1 MVSSEVQT
9 VSGSESYTNR
19 ETDRAILNHI
29 NGTLRATRPW
39 TRFLSILGFIAAA
52 ILILSGIAMMLGRNF
67 LPKSTDTP
75 GLMLTG
81 TLNVAVSIFYL
92 IPSIW
97 LYKYSSAISRFLD
110 GGGATELGNALVY
123 QKSFWKYVGIMI
135 LISMIVAILGI
146 LAAVFI
152 PSLLMFFD

>member
-1 MVSSEVQT
+1 MVSSEVRT
-9 VSGSESYTNR
+9 VSGSERYSNR

-29 NGTLRATRPW
+29 NDTLQSTRPW

-52 ILILSGIAMMLGRNF
+52 ILIISGIAMMLGRNF
-67 LPKSTDTP
+67 FPKSTDTP

-97 LYKYSSAISRFLD
+97 LYKYSSAISRFLY
-110 GGGATELGNALVY
+110 GGGATELSNALAY
-123 QKSFWKYVGIMI
+123 QKSFWKYVGILI

-146 LAAVFI
+146 LAAILI
-152 PSLLMFFD
+152 PSLLKFLN

>member
-19 ETDRAILNHI
+19 EADRAILNRI
-29 NGTLRATRPW
+29 NDTLRSTRPW
-39 TRFLSILGFIAAA
+39 TRFLSILGFIAVA
-52 ILILSGIAMMLGRNF
+52 ILILSGIAMMLGKNF
-67 LPKSTDTP
+67 LPKSTDSP
-75 GLMLTG
+75 ALMLTG
-81 TLNVAVSIFYL
+81 AINVAVSVFYL

-135 LISMIVAILGI
+135 LVSMTVAILGI

-152 PSLLMFFD
+152 PSLLRFLN

>member
-19 ETDRAILNHI
+19 ETDRAI
-29 NGTLRATRPW
+29 
-39 TRFLSILGFIAAA
+39 
-52 ILILSGIAMMLGRNF
+52 
-67 LPKSTDTP
+67 
-75 GLMLTG
+75 
-81 TLNVAVSIFYL
+81 FYL

-97 LYKYSSAISRFLD
+97 LYKYSSAISRFLG

-123 QKSFWKYVGIMI
+123 QKSFWKFVGIMI
-135 LISMIVAILGI
+135 VIAMIVGIFVI

-152 PSLLMFFD
+152 PSLLKFLN

>member
-19 ETDRAILNHI
+19 EADRAILNRI
-29 NGTLRATRPW
+29 NDTLRSTRPW
-39 TRFLSILGFIAAA
+39 TRFLSILGFIAVA
-52 ILILSGIAMMLGRNF
+52 ILILSGIAMMLGKNF

-75 GLMLTG
+75 TLMLAG
-81 TLNVAVSIFYL
+81 AVNVAVSVFYL

-135 LISMIVAILGI
+135 LVSMTVAILGI

-152 PSLLMFFD
+152 PSLLRFLN